1 MFTFL
6 SFHFLYFRS
15 KKKRIEEKRGSGAP
29 RERAKKNDKE
39 LTNFYRFQ
47 IREQKQKKLFDL
59 RKKFDEDKEKVA
71 IMKAGRKF
79 KPF

>member
-1 MFTFL
+1 M
-6 SFHFLYFRS
+6 
-15 KKKRIEEKRGSGAP
+15 EEKRGSGAP
-29 RERAKKNDKE
+29 RERTKKNDKE

-59 RKKFDEDKEKVA
+59 RKKFEEDREKVA
-71 IMKAGRKF
+71 VMKAGRKF